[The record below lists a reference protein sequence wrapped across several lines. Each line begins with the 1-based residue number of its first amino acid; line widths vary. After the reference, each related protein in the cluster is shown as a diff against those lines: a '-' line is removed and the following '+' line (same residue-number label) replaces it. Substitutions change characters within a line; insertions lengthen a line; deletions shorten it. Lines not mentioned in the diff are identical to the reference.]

1 VFNKKN
7 TYNILCS
14 FINARKDYCE
24 AINEIWKNSNA
35 FFNKNGSYLLDKLEE
50 LFKYKKINIENYKNI
65 YKYIK
70 DTNKN
75 IKPTEKP
82 PSKKLDYIELYNY
95 IYKNYKNYIWDIPEI
110 KNKCIEDKQSN
121 LSNKTKYDDKI
132 VAFTNTQAFV
142 QKYLTPQ
149 SPYKGLFL
157 YHSVGSG
164 KTCTAIATATNTFN
178 KEGYTIIWVTRYTLK
193 EDIWK
198 NMFVKICN
206 IIIRDKLKSG
216 EIKDI
221 PDTHIKRLE
230 LLGSNWIQPISYKQ
244 FTNMIKGKNKLY
256 DMMVKRNGQEDPFK
270 KTLIIIDEI
279 HKIYSNTLSNMEK
292 PNPEVL
298 QNMIQ
303 KSYAVSGKN
312 SLRLLLMSATP
323 ITNDPMSS
331 IKILNLLL
339 EKDNRMPEDFNMFK
353 EKYCNENG
361 LINDNKI
368 MDFMNNISGLISYIN
383 TSGDRSKFAY
393 PKTEDIICNIEVNDS
408 VLTSGLTNIE
418 ENVKLITDKLTQ
430 DNMLSKDEVKKLK
443 SELKKIEKDKKIL
456 INKIKE
462 PKSIID
468 YINKCF
474 VDKIK

>member
-1 VFNKKN
+1 M
-7 TYNILCS
+7 
-14 FINARKDYCE
+14 
-24 AINEIWKNSNA
+24 
-35 FFNKNGSYLLDKLEE
+35 
-50 LFKYKKINIENYKNI
+50 
-65 YKYIK
+65 
-70 DTNKN
+70 
-75 IKPTEKP
+75 
-82 PSKKLDYIELYNY
+82 
-95 IYKNYKNYIWDIPEI
+95 
-110 KNKCIEDKQSN
+110 
-121 LSNKTKYDDKI
+121 
-132 VAFTNTQAFV
+132 
-142 QKYLTPQ
+142 QKYLTPE

-178 KEGYTIIWVTRYTLK
+178 KQGYTILWVTRYTLK

-256 DMMVKRNGQEDPFK
+256 DMMVKRNGKEDPFK

-279 HKIYSNTLSNMEK
+279 HKIYSNTLSIMEK

-303 KSYAVSGKN
+303 KSYSLSGKD

-323 ITNDPMSS
+323 FTNDPMST

-339 EKDNRMPEDFNMFK
+339 ENNDRMPEDFNLFK
-353 EKYCNENG
+353 EKYCNEQG
-361 LINDNKI
+361 LIDNNKI
-368 MDFMNNISGLISYIN
+368 MDFMNNIAGIVSYIN
-383 TSGDRSKFAY
+383 TSGDRGKFAY
-393 PKTEDIICNIEVNDS
+393 PLIENIICNIEVNS
-408 VLTSGLTNIE
+408 TKISSSMINIE
-418 ENVKLITDKLTQ
+418 EEIKNIEDKIVN
-430 DNMLSKDEVKKLK
+430 DKNILSKTEIANLKSQLKKLEK
-443 SELKKIEKDKKIL
+443 EKKLL
-456 INKIKE
+456 INKMKE

-468 YINKCF
+468 YVNKCF
-474 VDKIK
+474 TGKK